1 MAVQSQILA
10 LAIGTLVLL
19 VAASIAGLF
28 MRWRWPG
35 NQTVSNFNSRTIS
48 WWVMAALLALAL
60 WLGNP
65 ALVLLFAATS
75 ALALYEYLDVTDW
88 RTHDRAAVWLAFLVI
103 LPVQYGLVWTGA
115 YGIFVIF
122 IPVYAFTL
130 LAIASALRG
139 RTKLFTLRVA
149 EFQWGLLLCVY
160 CLSYAPA
167 LVLIDVTN
175 YRGRNAMLVA
185 FLLIVAQ
192 SSDVLQY
199 IWGHL
204 AGRHKIA
211 PSLSPSKTIEGTVG
225 GIASATLVGT
235 GLFWITPFA
244 PWQAALVSLMIAS
257 LGFLGGLV
265 MSAIK
270 RDQGVKDWGHLVP
283 GHGGVLDRLDSVV
296 FAAPI
301 FFHVTRFWW
310 G

>member
-1 MAVQSQILA
+1 MTVQSEIFLLA
-10 LAIGTLVLL
+10 AGTLILL
-19 VAASIAGLF
+19 VVASIAGLL

-35 NQTVSNFNSRTIS
+35 NESVANFNSRTIS
-48 WWVMAALLALAL
+48 WWVIAGLLALAL
-60 WLGNP
+60 WVGNP
-65 ALVLLFAATS
+65 ALVVLFAAAS
-75 ALALYEYLDVTDW
+75 AVALYEYLAVTDW
-88 RTHDRAAVWLAFLVI
+88 RTHDLVSVWLAFAVV
-103 LPVQYGLVWTGA
+103 LPIQYVLVWAGS

-130 LAIASALRG
+130 LAIVSALRG

-167 LVLIDVTN
+167 LVLIEIPE
-175 YRGRNAMLVA
+175 YQGRSAMLVA

-199 IWGHL
+199 IWGRL

-211 PSLSPSKTIEGTVG
+211 PTLSPSKTVEGTLG
-225 GIASATLVGT
+225 GIASASLIGT

-244 PWQAALVSLMIAS
+244 PWQAALISLVIAS

-265 MSAIK
+265 MSAVK
-270 RDQGVKDWGHLVP
+270 RDQGVKDWGHVVP
-283 GHGGVLDRLDSVV
+283 GHGGVLDRLDSVI

-301 FFHVTRFWW
+301 FFHLTRFWW